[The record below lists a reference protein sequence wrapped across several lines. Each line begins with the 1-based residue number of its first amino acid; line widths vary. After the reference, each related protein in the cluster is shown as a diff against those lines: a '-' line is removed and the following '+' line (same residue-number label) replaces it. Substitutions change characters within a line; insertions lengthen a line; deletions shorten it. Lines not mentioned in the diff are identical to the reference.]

1 MSNSSLVQ
9 MLSDKVKILSQNQLV
24 LDIFLT
30 SVNGKDEQQ
39 NVAILL
45 SFNQYD
51 SLSRILYKSE
61 ILL

>member
-1 MSNSSLVQ
+1 